1 LGRLLL
7 DTGIHVAEIQAQ
19 HVAGNKQHIAGQHVA
34 CCRQHVAR
42 PRPLLWCKRGLT
54 VIHATYCEQHFPL
67 R

>member
-34 CCRQHVAR
+34 R